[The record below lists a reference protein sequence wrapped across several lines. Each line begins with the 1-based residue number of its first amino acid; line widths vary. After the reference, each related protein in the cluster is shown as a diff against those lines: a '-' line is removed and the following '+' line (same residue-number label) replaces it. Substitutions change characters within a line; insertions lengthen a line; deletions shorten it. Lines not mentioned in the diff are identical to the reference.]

1 MREPRYD
8 VTGIGN
14 AIVDV
19 LADVDDDF
27 LERAGLTKGAM
38 SLVDEAAAELLGRRM
53 RPRAQC
59 SGGSAANTMVG
70 IASLGGRAAFL
81 GKVRD
86 DALGALFTRDIR
98 AAGVAFRTPY
108 AVEGPGTARCVVLVS
123 DDAQRTMQTF
133 LGAAGDLGP
142 EDVEVDRDTIAASR
156 ITYLE
161 GYLFD
166 PPPAKQAFEAAAR
179 IAHDSGREVALSL
192 SDAFCVERHRDAF
205 LDLVR
210 GHVDVLF
217 ANEVEI
223 RSLYRTEDFEQ
234 AAAAAALDCRLAVLT
249 RGELGATVVGPHG
262 RADVAAEPVERL
274 VDTTGAG
281 DLFAA
286 GFLYGHARGL
296 DPETCARIGA
306 VASAEIIGHYGA
318 RPERSLAACARAA
331 GVAI

>member
-1 MREPRYD
+1 MSDLRYD

-14 AIVDV
+14 AIVDI
-19 LADVDDDF
+19 LADVDDEF
-27 LERAGLTKGAM
+27 LSEAGLDKGAM
-38 SLVDEAAAELLGRRM
+38 SLVDEARAEALRERVD
-53 RPRAQC
+53 PRAQC
-59 SGGSAANTMVG
+59 SGGSAANTMAG
-70 IASLGGRAAFL
+70 IASLGGRSAFL

-86 DALGALFTRDIR
+86 DGLGALFTRDIR
-98 AAGVAFRTPY
+98 TAGVAFRTPH
-108 AVEGPGTARCVVLVS
+108 ASDGPGTGRCLVLIS
-123 DDAQRTMQTF
+123 PDAQRTMQTF

-142 EDVEVDRDTIAASR
+142 DDVEIDHDTIAASR

-166 PPPAKQAFEAAAR
+166 PPPAKRAFESAAR
-179 IAHDSGREVALSL
+179 IAHEAGGEVALSL
-192 SDAFCVERHRDAF
+192 SDAFCVDRHRGAF

-223 RSLYRTEDFEQ
+223 RSLYRTDDFDQ
-234 AAAAAALDCRLAVLT
+234 AAAAAARDCRLAILT
-249 RGELGATVVGPHG
+249 RGEHGATVVGPHG
-262 RADVAAEPVERL
+262 RTDVSARPVERL

-286 GFLYGHARGL
+286 GFLHGHARGL
-296 DPETCARIGA
+296 DPATCARIGA

-318 RPERSLAACARAA
+318 RPERSLAECARAA
-331 GVAI
+331 GLPI

>member
-1 MREPRYD
+1 MTDLRFD

-14 AIVDV
+14 AIVDI
-19 LADVDDDF
+19 LADADDGF
-27 LERAGLTKGAM
+27 LREAGLDKGAM
-38 SLVDEAAAELLGRRM
+38 SLVDEGRAEDLGRRLE
-53 RPRAQC
+53 PRAQC

-70 IASLGGRAAFL
+70 VASLGGTAAFL

-86 DALGALFTRDIR
+86 DAVGKLFASDIR
-98 AAGVAFRTPY
+98 TAGVTFRTPP
-108 AVEGPGTARCVVLVS
+108 AADGPGTGRCLVLVS
-123 DDAQRTMQTF
+123 PDAQRTMQTF

-142 EDVEVDRDTIAASR
+142 DDVEADRELIEASR

-166 PPPAKQAFEAAAR
+166 PPPAKAAFEAAAR
-179 IAHDSGREVALSL
+179 IAHEAGREVALSL
-192 SDAFCVERHRDAF
+192 SDAFCVDRHRDAF

-223 RSLYRTEDFEQ
+223 GSLYRAGDFD
-234 AAAAAALDCRLAVLT
+234 AAAAAAARDCRLAVLT
-249 RGELGATVVGPHG
+249 RGERGATVVGPHG
-262 RADVAAEPVERL
+262 RIDVPAEPVDRL

-286 GFLYGHARGL
+286 GYLFGHARGL
-296 DPETCARIGA
+296 EPAVCARLGA

-318 RPERSLAACARAA
+318 RPERSLAECAREA
-331 GVAI
+331 GLPV